1 MSQGAV
7 TLSRQGPVAEIVIE
21 RPEKLNALTVP
32 MLDALY
38 AIVLE
43 LDEDVAVRAV
53 ILRSAG
59 ERAFCVGADINAWG
73 EYAPLDMWRSWI
85 KRGHRVFDALAGLR
99 QPVIAVIQG
108 PALGGGFELALAA
121 DLRVADARAS
131 FGLPETAIAT
141 CPGWSGS
148 QRLTRL
154 INPSLVKELI
164 FTGRRIDAQRAQ
176 ALGLVN
182 ELAQDGT
189 ALERARALAVE
200 ICARAPVSVQLGKQM
215 VDAGG
220 GDNAAMIIEAMAGGL
235 AALTEDAKEGVS
247 AFRERR
253 QPEFKGE

>member
-1 MSQGAV
+1 MSNEQVRLIQQGH
-7 TLSRQGPVAEIVIE
+7 VAEILIE
-21 RPEKLNALTVP
+21 RPEKLNALTVS
-32 MLDALY
+32 MLEALY
-38 AIVLE
+38 SIVLK
-43 LDEDVAVRAV
+43 LDEDPSIRVV
-53 ILRSAG
+53 ILRTAG

-121 DLRVADARAS
+121 DLRVADEKAC
-131 FGLPETAIAT
+131 FGLPEAAIAT

-148 QRLTRL
+148 QRLAKL
-154 INPSLVKELI
+154 INPSLIKELI
-164 FTGRRIDAQRAQ
+164 FTGRRLDAQRALS
-176 ALGLVN
+176 LGLVN
-182 ELAQDGT
+182 EVAEQGTTLA
-189 ALERARALAVE
+189 RARALAAE
-200 ICARAPVSVQLGKQM
+200 ICVRAPVSVQLGKQM
-215 VDAGG
+215 VDAGA

-235 AALTEDAKEGVS
+235 AALTQDAREGVS